1 MKLRVA
7 LVDDNPMDRLLAA
20 EAFEEACPDCVLEVY
35 PSGRAVL
42 AHLES
47 AALLPDVVL
56 LDLNMPGL
64 NGFEVLSALKADARL
79 QMIPVVMLTT
89 SGNPDDIAQA
99 YTLHASSYV
108 VKAPSFAAFVGQVEA
123 FIGYWRL
130 NRPAVA

>member
-1 MKLRVA
+1 MNLRVA
-7 LVDDNPMDRLLAA
+7 LVDDNPMDRDLAT
-20 EAFEEACPDCVLEVY
+20 EAFEEACPACVLEVY

-42 AHLES
+42 AHLQS
-47 AALLPDVVL
+47 TAPLPDVVL

-89 SGNPDDIAQA
+89 SGHPDDIAQA